1 MSNKMAVKIK
11 TSVVI
16 DALEKALTL
25 REKKFATSE
34 KADKEYEKA
43 KEQYNADLL
52 KLVKSQKSE
61 ITDVTTYGR
70 WHSSK
75 KDKTQE
81 MSVTVTVPTSLMP
94 KEPENKADYPKYKY
108 ENEVEEINNAL
119 RLLKMTDQEY
129 VNASTMKSVSQYL

>member
-11 TSVVI
+11 TGVVI

-25 REKKFATSE
+25 REKKFANSE

-43 KEQYNADLL
+43 REQYNADLL

-61 ITDVTTYGR
+61 ITDVTTYGGWR
-70 WHSSK
+70 NTK
-75 KDKTQE
+75 KDKHQE
-81 MSVTVTVPTSLMP
+81 MSVTIQVPTSMMP